1 MAARRV
7 YATLMPPLFE
17 VRVESSFEAGHR
29 RGPDGEQTPLHHHV
43 WQVAARA
50 RSLGLDHIG
59 IVIDFR
65 ILRAALD
72 EVLETLDQRVLED
85 LDPFADTPPT
95 PPAVAAWIFEQL
107 HEHLAAAGVA
117 VKAGEV
123 GEDGEAGRDGD
134 ETAPWLEAVEVEAD
148 PGTRFETRRG

>member
-1 MAARRV
+1 MTAR
-7 YATLMPPLFE
+7 FE

-50 RSLGLDHIG
+50 RSRGLDHIG

-107 HEHLAAAGVA
+107 GEHLGAAGGA
-117 VKAGEV
+117 SKAG
-123 GEDGEAGRDGD
+123 GEAGDAG
-134 ETAPWLEAVEVEAD
+134 EEAAPWLEAVEVEAD

>member
-1 MAARRV
+1 MAACRV
-7 YATLMPPLFE
+7 GATLMAALFE

-29 RGPDGEQTPLHHHV
+29 RGPDGEQAPLHHHV

-50 RSLGLDHIG
+50 RSHGLDHIG

-85 LDPFADTPPT
+85 LDAFADTAPT
-95 PPAVAAWIFEQL
+95 PPAVAAWIFDQL
-107 HEHLAAAGVA
+107 GKQLAAAGD
-117 VKAGEV
+117 AGE
-123 GEDGEAGRDGD
+123 EA
-134 ETAPWLEAVEVEAD
+134 APWLEAVEVEAD
-148 PGTRFETRRG
+148 PGTRFETRRD

>member
-1 MAARRV
+1 MAPR
-7 YATLMPPLFE
+7 FE

-50 RSLGLDHIG
+50 RSHGLDHIG

-65 ILRAALD
+65 VLHAALD
-72 EVLETLDQRVLED
+72 EVLATLDQRVLED
-85 LDPFADTPPT
+85 LEPFAATAPT
-95 PPAVAAWIFEQL
+95 PPAVAAWIFDQL
-107 HEHLAAAGVA
+107 RDRLAGAGVA
-117 VKAGEV
+117 SEAGEAAKAGE
-123 GEDGEAGRDGD
+123 AGD
-134 ETAPWLEAVEVEAD
+134 EASPWLEAVEVEAD

>member
-1 MAARRV
+1 MAA
-7 YATLMPPLFE
+7 LFE

-50 RSLGLDHIG
+50 RSRGLDHIG

-85 LDPFADTPPT
+85 LEPFAATPPT
-95 PPAVAAWIFEQL
+95 PPAVAAWIFDQL
-107 HEHLAAAGVA
+107 REHLAAAGEA
-117 VKAGEV
+117 GKAGEA
-123 GEDGEAGRDGD
+123 GEEA
-134 ETAPWLEAVEVEAD
+134 APWLEAVEVEAD
-148 PGTRFETRRG
+148 PGTRFETRRN